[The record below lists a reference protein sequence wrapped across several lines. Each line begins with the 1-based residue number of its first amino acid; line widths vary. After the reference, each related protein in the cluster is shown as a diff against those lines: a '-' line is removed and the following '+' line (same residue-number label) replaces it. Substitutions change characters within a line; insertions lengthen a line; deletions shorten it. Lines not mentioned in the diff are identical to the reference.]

1 MTFLLVIMMMR
12 NAEKCG
18 MEHGRRNFMRGI
30 DLLAVMSTKNVARLE
45 IYNCVYL
52 QLRQLVS
59 TT

>member
-1 MTFLLVIMMMR
+1 MR